1 MKSLTVLLLFALS
14 VATYAET
21 EFFNQGKTRWK
32 IGISPDATA
41 VEKYAAEE
49 LKNTLKKISGAD
61 FPVIAVDANPAK
73 GTILIGTPG
82 TADFIKKQAEK
93 LQISDGKTEEIT
105 VRTMDGNL
113 YLAGN
118 QPRAA
123 LYAVYSFLQNQLD
136 VRWFWPGDDGEFLPA
151 LKQWNLNNVN
161 YKFRPV
167 FRFREMIP
175 ISLTSGSSRI
185 AGKDTILENLSR
197 QVNIKLRMLFK

>member
-73 GTILIGTPG
+73 RHH
-82 TADFIKKQAEK
+82 
-93 LQISDGKTEEIT
+93 SD
-105 VRTMDGNL
+105 RNSGN
-113 YLAGN
+113 
-118 QPRAA
+118 
-123 LYAVYSFLQNQLD
+123 
-136 VRWFWPGDDGEFLPA
+136 
-151 LKQWNLNNVN
+151 
-161 YKFRPV
+161 
-167 FRFREMIP
+167 
-175 ISLTSGSSRI
+175 SG
-185 AGKDTILENLSR
+185 
-197 QVNIKLRMLFK
+197 FH